1 MKKLLLTLATVLAV
15 ACMLTLAVGAINFNP
30 NASNSAVR
38 TYVYYENEI
47 ADGNELY
54 RITAQF
60 EGRGRYE
67 IVTSKSGVG
76 FAKTD
81 ENGVPLTWYV
91 VSDDNDADKDNVHNI
106 VVKSVPTVQAQGYG
120 TYAGTI
126 TNGVYSYNA
135 EVISAAQKVVSANFT
150 GLKITSI
157 SNGFNA
163 TSNVLSNHTTEYC
176 EVAGTAYLL
185 FAYFPDDLTAMPSLQ
200 KSPVL
205 VCEFENNTV
214 KFNNMGASFSWCANL
229 EELRIPEGI
238 TTFGDKAYREMLSLQ
253 YIRFPNTATAVNSY
267 NNSSV
272 FFRNNSMTTIVFGA
286 KMTTIGKFN
295 SNPETMTTNS
305 GMNVLIKEIYIPK
318 TFNSNLGDV
327 LNGTRANK
335 GVIFFFVGTKAEAK
349 AKGNTLGTNFQAAV
363 NGGEQKFISYETYL
377 SDVDAYRNLDY
388 DIVVYGLNECEVF
401 YDGLCDVDSTA
412 FGSTCTRC
420 EKALE
425 NPFDGFMYATKED
438 GGDISAIV
446 FSYDID
452 QALVE
457 EYERKTGKDLMFGV
471 ITFKAENLG
480 TDGGK
485 YINPSY
491 QIKYNVTADGT
502 TLPKLSF
509 DISKASNADLST
521 TGLAHVDLILRGQTT
536 LWESSMIDVPL
547 YMIGYIYDG
556 ENAYFMGS
564 KDGKDVYSTDINDV
578 ATIYYKKTEVFVDGD
593 FEYVKVVNGSTTTAK
608 VVGYIG
614 TSKIGF
620 TVPQKLGG
628 YKVSAIGNGAFDG
641 YGAAYAS
648 AGSILAINLPSTVTL
663 IEANAFANCN
673 NINIQMYSKISNGVP
688 TVIDKVAT
696 LQVLAD
702 GMTVEESGN
711 DHVIEVILNKR
722 PAIGWNKYN

>member
-15 ACMLTLAVGAINFNP
+15 ACMLTLAVGAISFRP

-38 TYVYYENEI
+38 TYVYYENEV
-47 ADGNELY
+47 AEENELY

-76 FAKTD
+76 FAKAD

-126 TNGVYSYNA
+126 TNGVYTYNTS
-135 EVISAAQKVVSANFT
+135 VISAAQMVVSANFT
-150 GLKITSI
+150 GLEIKSI

-163 TSNVLSNHTTEYC
+163 TANVLSNHTTEYC

-214 KFNNMGASFSWCANL
+214 KFSNMGASFSWCANL

-253 YIRFPNTATAVNSY
+253 YVRIPNTATTVNSY
-267 NNSSV
+267 NGSSV

-286 KMTTIGKFN
+286 GTSTTGVFN
-295 SNPETMTTNS
+295 SNPDVMVSNS
-305 GMNVLIKEIYIPK
+305 GMNNLIKEIYVPGTLK
-318 TFNSNLGDV
+318 SSLDGFLS
-327 LNGTRANK
+327 GTRANK
-335 GVIFFFVGTKAEAK
+335 GVIFFFVGTKAEAQ

-377 SDVDAYRNLDY
+377 SNVDAYRNLDY

-401 YDGLCDVDSTA
+401 YDGLCNVDSTA

-420 EKALE
+420 GKELK

-471 ITFKAENLG
+471 ITFKTENLG

-485 YINPSY
+485 YINPGY

-509 DISKASNADLST
+509 DINKASNADLST

-578 ATIYYKKTEVFVDGD
+578 ATIYYKRTPTYVDGD
-593 FEYVKVVNGSTTTAK
+593 FEYQINDDGTAK

-614 TSKIGF
+614 SSVKGF
-620 TVPQKLGG
+620 TVPMTVGG
-628 YKVSAIGNGAFDG
+628 YEVSAIGEGAFDG
-641 YGAAYAS
+641 YGDS
-648 AGSILAINLPSTVTL
+648 VKTAGNDIYVINLPYSVVSV
-663 IEANAFANCN
+663 EENAFAHCT
-673 NINIQMYSKISNGVP
+673 NIKIQIYMRMSGTTP
-688 TVIDKVAT
+688 VALKAT
-696 LQVLAD
+696 SPYLGAWVDAVAVD
-702 GMTVEESGN
+702 TAGN
-711 DHVIEVILNKR
+711 EDFLDVVKGIR
-722 PAIGWNKYN
+722 PAIGWNTYA